1 MQHPRP
7 SRLLCCVVLLHLT
20 PAYTYH
26 APVSVR
32 ERSALLSGVTT
43 RRHGL
48 CRAQSVARESLL
60 EEEDGRPRRSSF
72 QPALPESSSTDH
84 GYVLG
89 AESIP
94 PVLDALRAGS
104 FVLLAED
111 AEENRLR
118 NLAEG
123 ARQAEARRERKGRG
137 YTEESDFKSEFG
149 LVIEQEKSGWA

>member
-1 MQHPRP
+1 MELPRP

-20 PAYTYH
+20 PARLAYTYH
-26 APVSVR
+26 ASVPVR
-32 ERSALLSGVTT
+32 ERSALLSGITT
-43 RRHGL
+43 RHGP

-60 EEEDGRPRRSSF
+60 EEEDGRPNRSSF
-72 QPALPESSSTDH
+72 QPALPIPESSSTDH

-111 AEENRLR
+111 AEEATHVSLV
-118 NLAEG
+118 LAPQVSR
-123 ARQAEARRERKGRG
+123 APLPLASPPPQPSA
-137 YTEESDFKSEFG
+137 
-149 LVIEQEKSGWA
+149 LH

>member
-48 CRAQSVARESLL
+48 CRAQSVARGSLL

-111 AEENRLR
+111 AEEATHVSLV
-118 NLAEG
+118 LAPQVSRAPLAL
-123 ARQAEARRERKGRG
+123 ARPHHQPA
-137 YTEESDFKSEFG
+137 
-149 LVIEQEKSGWA
+149 LH